1 MEPIRIEVKHF
12 DLEFER
18 NMETQ
23 ESFIELHDN
32 YLQYKAIYDS
42 EIPVDKEDLMQGWKP
57 MFYDFDLRIKREHFV
72 SVEKFWNDKSDQWR
86 LELEANG
93 YPSTVNIYYKRGDE
107 KEMLRVFDLLFKWVF
122 NL

>member
-23 ESFIELHDN
+23 ESFIELHDT
-32 YLQYKAIYDS
+32 YLKYKAIYDS
-42 EIPVDKEDLMQGWKP
+42 EIPEDKEDLMRGWKP
-57 MFYDFDLRIKREHFV
+57 MFYDFDLRIKKEHFV
-72 SVEKFWNDKSDQWR
+72 SVEKFWIDKSDQWR

-93 YPSTVNIYYKRGDE
+93 YPSTVNVYYAKGD
-107 KEMLRVFDLLFKWVF
+107 
-122 NL
+122 